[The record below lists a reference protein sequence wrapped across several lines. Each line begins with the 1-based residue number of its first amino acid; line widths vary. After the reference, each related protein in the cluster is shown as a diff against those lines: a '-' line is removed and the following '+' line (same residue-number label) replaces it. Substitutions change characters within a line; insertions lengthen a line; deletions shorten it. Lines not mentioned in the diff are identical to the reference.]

1 MLWLPHIFIHVLRS
15 EVDAYS
21 QEIHKLMVDPL
32 LPSPVDNKGN
42 DVECLTWWSSLEKKY
57 PLVFKMIVVNL
68 SIFDGPQVE
77 SSFSMMTD
85 VIVRKSG
92 GLNSGTYE
100 AIQTVKYSLMASQV
114 FFFSRLV

>member
-1 MLWLPHIFIHVLRS
+1 
-15 EVDAYS
+15 
-21 QEIHKLMVDPL
+21 MVDPL

-85 VIVRKSG
+85 VIVTKSG

-100 AIQTVKYSLMASQV
+100 AIQTVFSNGNPGIFL
-114 FFFSRLV
+114 FTSRLEGLSMGFIPAFLMLRNVHIAVIR